1 MIDNRIPINVDV
13 SELVELSF
21 KYLSDIFFRLENT
34 DIDVE
39 KLDSFRR
46 LTSPSEIFLSKISR
60 IPLLLKTCLLI
71 HKDKLR
77 QRVFDFYYMKRCLLN
92 EDTVGE
98 WIVIFLANDDTSSRV
113 IEYFE
118 ILTKL
123 TPSDALGVF
132 KPQITDIMLFHSR
145 LESVMK
151 KIAEYEFILP
161 ALFML
166 KENDMKRA
174 CNT

>member
-1 MIDNRIPINVDV
+1 M
-13 SELVELSF
+13 SQLVELSF
-21 KYLSDIFFRLENT
+21 KYLSDIFFRSENT
-34 DIDVE
+34 DIDIE
-39 KLDSFRR
+39 KLDSMRR
-46 LTSPSEIFLSKISR
+46 LESPSEIFLNKISR
-60 IPLLLKTCLLI
+60 IPLMLKTCLLI
-71 HKDKLR
+71 EKDKLR
-77 QRVFDFYYMKRCLLN
+77 QRIFDFHYMKRCLLN

-123 TPSDALGVF
+123 TPSDALGII
-132 KPQITDIMLFHSR
+132 KPQITDIMLFR
-145 LESVMK
+145 WKIESVMK
-151 KIAEYEFILP
+151 KITGYEFILP